1 MPSTTQDR
9 IQFHCASSDLHGAG
23 GEPLGEPPAPPSRS
37 SQTSRRL
44 RDELIEEALDRARLR
59 SIVGGLPEEQRHEL
73 IEAVLD
79 ELAEGR
85 EQLPEE
91 LNERLLNGMLDGLIA
106 GKRGEREILGSDG
119 VLGELTRRLIERALG
134 EELSEHLGYPAGQAP
149 AGGAGNSR
157 NGGTPKTVLTANGP
171 VPIAVPRDRKS
182 RFEPQLVAKHQ
193 RRLAGLD
200 EKIVALYAGGMSTR
214 EIETYIGDLYGPGV
228 SRETVSRVTAGVL
241 EDAKAWQTRP
251 LEAIYPILYLDALVV
266 KIRDGQA
273 VRNFACY
280 LAIGVNLE
288 GERDVL
294 GIWFQKTEGAK
305 FWLQV
310 LTDLKT
316 RGVSDVLVCCVDGLT
331 GFPDAIEAVYPNT
344 WVQTCIVHQ
353 IRNSLK
359 FVPYKDRRAVARD
372 LKPIYTAVDRDDAW
386 EALERFAETW
396 DAKYPMISQS
406 WTEHWERIVP
416 FLAFPPDL
424 RRAVYTTN
432 TIEAL
437 NRQIRKIIK
446 TRGSFPNEDS
456 ARKLLYL
463 AITRAQRKWRHT
475 YDWSSALA
483 AFRIHFGDRIPDN
496 AI

>member
-1 MPSTTQDR
+1 ME
-9 IQFHCASSDLHGAG
+9 GAL
-23 GEPLGEPPAPPSRS
+23 E
-37 SQTSRRL
+37 Q
-44 RDELIEEALDRARLR
+44 ARLR
-59 SIVGGLPEEQRHEL
+59 TAIREMPEQERRRL
-73 IEAVLD
+73 AEAVLD
-79 ELAEGR
+79 ELSE
-85 EQLPEE
+85 EHELPEE
-91 LNERLLNGMLDGLIA
+91 VNERLLDRLLGALLR
-106 GKRGEREILGSDG
+106 GKRSEREILGRDG
-119 VLGELTRRLIERALG
+119 LLGELTGRLVERALS
-134 EELSEHLGYPAGQAP
+134 EELSEHLGYPAGHAP
-149 AGGAGNSR
+149 PGGAGNSR
-157 NGGTPKTVLTANGP
+157 NGGTPKTLLTDHGQ
-171 VPIAVPRDRKS
+171 VPIDVPRDRKS
-182 RFEPQLVAKHQ
+182 RFEPQLVKKNQ

-200 EKIVALYAGGMSTR
+200 EKIIALYAGGMTTR
-214 EIETYIGDLYGPGV
+214 EIETYITELYGPGV

-251 LEAIYPILYLDALVV
+251 LEQIYPILYLDALVI

-310 LTDLKT
+310 LTDLKQ
-316 RGVSDVLVCCVDGLT
+316 RGVQDVLICCVDGLT
-331 GFPDAIEAVYPNT
+331 GFPEAIEAVYPKT
-344 WVQTCIVHQ
+344 WVQTCIVHL
-353 IRNSLK
+353 IRSSLK
-359 FVPYKDRRAVARD
+359 FVPYKDMRAVAHD
-372 LKPIYTAVDRDDAW
+372 LKPIYTAVDRDHAW
-386 EALERFAETW
+386 EELERFAETW
-396 DAKYPMISQS
+396 DGKYPMISQS
-406 WTEHWERIVP
+406 WTEHWERVVP
-416 FLAFPPDL
+416 FLAFPPDV

-463 AITRAQRKWRHT
+463 AITRAQQKWRHT
-475 YDWSSALA
+475 YNWSSALI
-483 AFRIHFGDRIPDN
+483 AFRIHFGDRIPDT